1 MELIEDVIK
10 KRFNDS
16 SFEYR
21 AHCFREFLKSPVRTF
36 KESPTIKD
44 YVPLDEDDLNNL
56 LLDYEEYAE
65 LPDNNVEADILFVND
80 HIESVSENLKG
91 RGVKVQDLLSVASE
105 TSHPLREYIYAY
117 FGLDREEF
125 LINATWKNGYLIY
138 IPDGVSNLEISV
150 VVLTDS
156 SNPSVLK
163 NLIVVGNDSNCVIK
177 DKYVNYSAGKSVHGK
192 TVYMHI
198 GKRSHLSYHYIQEK
212 NADVTDLTF
221 VKSFLEEFSE
231 FTFYHVNRGGS
242 RVIFSNLSY
251 MKGEGSNF
259 KTFGVSYSDNDQR
272 FDIRDSSFQTGKAC
286 NADIQVRGVVKGK
299 SLTIHRGNI
308 DIEEMSVKSTGFY
321 DSRILLLSK
330 DGYANSKPGLI
341 IRNNDTKSKHASAI
355 SSLDKEQIFYLRS
368 RGIPEKLAKSL
379 MTEGFLLAN
388 LEKSNDLEM
397 EEKVHR
403 YSEEIL
409 REPDS

>member
-44 YVPLDEDDLNNL
+44 YVPLDEEDLNNL
-56 LLDYEEYAE
+56 LLDYEDYAAP
-65 LPDNNVEADILFVND
+65 PDIKMESDILFVND
-80 HIESVSENLKG
+80 HIEFVSEKLKEK
-91 RGVKVQDLLSVASE
+91 GVQVNDLLSVASE
-105 TSHPLREYIYAY
+105 PSNPLRPYLYTY

-125 LINATWKNGYLIY
+125 LLNATWKNGYFIHVPEGLR
-138 IPDGVSNLEISV
+138 DLEINI

-163 NLIVVGNDSNCVIK
+163 NLVVVGDDSNCVVK
-177 DKYVNYSAGKSVHGK
+177 DSYINYSTGRSIQGK
-192 TVYMHI
+192 TVYIHV

-212 NADVTDLTF
+212 SADVTDLAF
-221 VKSFLEEFSE
+221 VKSFLEDYSE

-251 MKGEGSNF
+251 LKGEGSNF
-259 KTFGVSYSDNDQR
+259 RTFGVSYSDNEQR

-388 LEKSNDLEM
+388 LEKSNDPEM